1 MNSLELLIAVFFF
14 LFFAKRIFSPE
25 HFFFHKTINLL
36 YAPHPQ
42 GMPIKYLCLFFVKA
56 AFTISITQQGL
67 KKALDGGADKD
78 EEDAEGRRAL
88 HFACGY
94 GEVSE
99 SVKLS

>member
-1 MNSLELLIAVFFF
+1 M
-14 LFFAKRIFSPE
+14 
-25 HFFFHKTINLL
+25 
-36 YAPHPQ
+36 Y
-42 GMPIKYLCLFFVKA
+42 LFFVKA
-56 AFTISITQQGL
+56 GFTFSITQQGL

-99 SVKLS
+99 YIKLS

>member
-1 MNSLELLIAVFFF
+1 MPFKCLYSFF
-14 LFFAKRIFSPE
+14 L
-25 HFFFHKTINLL
+25 
-36 YAPHPQ
+36 
-42 GMPIKYLCLFFVKA
+42 KA
-56 AFTISITQQGL
+56 AFTILMTQQGL

-99 SVKLS
+99 SVELS

>member
-1 MNSLELLIAVFFF
+1 MPFKCLYSFF
-14 LFFAKRIFSPE
+14 L
-25 HFFFHKTINLL
+25 
-36 YAPHPQ
+36 
-42 GMPIKYLCLFFVKA
+42 KA

-94 GEVSE
+94 GEVSG